1 MAEQL
6 LGKTVV
12 AHMKEGIVARVE
24 ALKAR
29 GVEPTLAFLR
39 VGNRPDDLSYQR
51 SATKRAEGRGVA
63 TREFALPQTATDA
76 DVISVLQAIN
86 QDASIHGCLM
96 FRPLPKPLSNE
107 QAAAALALE
116 KDVDG
121 ITDLSLASV
130 FTDADQGF
138 PPCTAQACLEML
150 DAYRIPIQGKH
161 VVVVGRSL
169 VIGKPVSLMLLRRNA
184 TVTMAHSRTQD
195 LAALTRQADVVVCAT
210 GRAKAFGAEYFAP
223 GQVVLDVGI
232 NFDQEGNLCGD
243 VDFAQVEPV
252 VAAITPVP
260 GGVGSVTTECLM
272 DHVVTA
278 AERMVA
284 QQDEG

>member
-1 MAEQL
+1 MAKQL

-12 AHMKEGIVARVE
+12 AQMKEGIVARVE
-24 ALKAR
+24 ALRAQ

-51 SATKRAEGRGVA
+51 SATKRAEGRGIA
-63 TREFALPQTATDA
+63 TREFVLPETATDA
-76 DVISVLQAIN
+76 EVEEALRAIN
-86 QDASIHGCLM
+86 QDPGVHGCLM
-96 FRPLPKPLSNE
+96 FRPLPGALSDE
-107 QAAAALALE
+107 RAAAVLASE

-121 ITDLSLASV
+121 ITASSLAAV
-130 FTDADQGF
+130 FTDHEQGF

-150 DAYRIPIQGKH
+150 DAYQVPLQGRH

-210 GRAKAFGAEYFAP
+210 GRAKAFGPEYFAP
-223 GQVVLDVGI
+223 GQTVLDVGI
-232 NFDQEGNLCGD
+232 NFDEQGNLCGD
-243 VDFAQVEPV
+243 VDFDQVEPEV
-252 VAAITPVP
+252 GAITPVP
-260 GGVGSVTTECLM
+260 GGIGSVTTECLM

-278 AERMVA
+278 AERA
-284 QQDEG
+284 AHGEGVR